1 LNSFGIKIFLLSCL
15 FIFLFVSNST
25 AQRSM
30 EDYEF
35 TPRIRSYLQRP
46 VGETEKYIDNVA
58 VPRVTEEVARE
69 RREVLPEERPLEIPE
84 VSEILIDKKIDP
96 ELYIVG
102 PGDLINVYL
111 WGELDQ
117 EYPLRVSPEG
127 YVIIPTVEPIM
138 VAEHSLAE
146 AREMIKQKV
155 NRKYED
161 IDVTVYLVEP
171 RRFRVYISGVIENP
185 GMFSAHSL
193 LRASDLLADVVRIE
207 RRAELRML
215 SQSPF
220 QTERGGLFERSEIL
234 TRGEKKGSSKRSI
247 ILQREDNEINIDLL
261 RFEKLGDLDANPY
274 VSGGDHIKIPQY
286 MGDLYVNG
294 EVNEGGIFEYKPGD
308 RIVDLV
314 NFSGGLTAIADTS
327 KATLMRF
334 TPKGDDLV
342 NITIDLYDAM
352 YNNPDA
358 PEFLLEESDRLF
370 VQTKYNYKVLE
381 NVSVDGQVIFPG
393 EYAIIPHVTKLTD
406 IIKMAEGFTEF
417 ANLEEARIVRPVS
430 SATRDLEYERLR
442 RMLVADMTEDEYEF
456 FKHRSRMIEGL
467 IAINFVKLFRE
478 NDLKYDIFL
487 EDGDHIFIPLKRELI
502 NVLGAVAEPGYVK
515 VEPGQNLDYY
525 INLTG
530 GYNWNAKTRGV
541 RVIKAQTGQRL
552 RPGNE
557 VLIEGGDTIHIPEKK
572 PVDFWQVFMDGAAL
586 FADMATLIII
596 ARNLTK

>member
-1 LNSFGIKIFLLSCL
+1 MNLFGIKIFLLSCL
-15 FIFLFVSNST
+15 FIFLSVSPIA

-46 VGETEKYIDNVA
+46 VGETEKYIDDVA
-58 VPRVTEEVARE
+58 VPSVTDEVTRE
-69 RREVLPEERPLEIPE
+69 RREILPEERLLEIPE

-117 EYPLRVSPEG
+117 EFPLRVSPEG

-138 VAEHSLAE
+138 IADHSLAE

-155 NRKYED
+155 SRKYKD

-215 SQSPF
+215 SRSPF
-220 QTERGGLFERSEIL
+220 QSERGGLFERSDVL

-247 ILQREDNEINIDLL
+247 VLCRGDKEINIDLL

-286 MGDLYVNG
+286 MGDLYVTG
-294 EVNEGGIFEYKPGD
+294 EVNDRGIFEYKPGD

-314 NFSGGLTAIADTS
+314 NFSGGLTAVADTS
-327 KATLMRF
+327 KATLWRF
-334 TPKGDDLV
+334 IPEGDDLV

-358 PEFLLEESDRLF
+358 PEYLLEESDRLY

-381 NVSVDGQVIFPG
+381 NITVDGQVIFPG
-393 EYAIIPHVTKLTD
+393 EYPLIPHVTKLTD
-406 IIKMAEGFTEF
+406 IIKMASGFTEF
-417 ANLEEARIVRPVS
+417 ANLEEARIIRPVS
-430 SATRDLEYERLR
+430 SATRDIEYARLR
-442 RMLVADMTEDEYEF
+442 RMLVADMTDEEYEF
-456 FKHRSRMIEGL
+456 FKHRSRTVEGL

-478 NDLKYDIFL
+478 NDLSYDIFL
-487 EDGDHIFIPLKRELI
+487 EDGDHIFIPLKRELV

-515 VEPGQNLDYY
+515 VEAGQNLDYY

-530 GYNWNAKTRGV
+530 GYNWNAKVGGI

-552 RPGNE
+552 RPE
-557 VLIEGGDTIHIPEKK
+557 KKILIEGGDTIHIPEKK
-572 PVDFWQVFMDGAAL
+572 PVEYWQLFLEGTQL
-586 FADMATLIII
+586 FANMATLIII
-596 ARNLTK
+596 ARSLTK